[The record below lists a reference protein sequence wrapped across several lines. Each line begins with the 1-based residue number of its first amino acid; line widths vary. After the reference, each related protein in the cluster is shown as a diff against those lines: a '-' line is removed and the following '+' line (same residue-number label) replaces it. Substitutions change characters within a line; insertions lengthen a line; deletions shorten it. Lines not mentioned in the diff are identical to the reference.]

1 MNRKPPSDEPS
12 SDRGGQPAAQDASQT
27 GSQAS
32 WLAPRLRLK
41 QCEEF
46 CRRIG
51 IGLRSGVD
59 LMRLLEMERKLGGGK
74 TQDGIQGVY
83 DQLRSGDTLSGAMAA
98 QGTLFPPLLIQM
110 VAAGESGG
118 SLDRVFLYMADHY
131 RDTRQARNNFIQ
143 QMTWPAIQ
151 LLLGLL
157 VVTGVILLQGFLGP
171 ANPQEG
177 MQFDASGLGLR
188 GVSGALTFW
197 GYILAVA
204 AVVGLIVWGIWKNWF
219 GCQEKLM
226 PWVRKIPVIGTVF
239 TTLAMARMSMTMSLL
254 LNAGVDARRV
264 AKESFAST
272 GNSYYQRGSA
282 NAYKEIARGQSF
294 AQAMRAAETIPKEFI
309 DSLEVGELSGT
320 ETDSLERLASD
331 YQERSKAA
339 MQALASTA
347 SYTLWVLIG
356 MFLAFMIIRMAM
368 QYINLLNEAVR
379 I

>member
-1 MNRKPPSDEPS
+1 
-12 SDRGGQPAAQDASQT
+12 
-27 GSQAS
+27 
-32 WLAPRLRLK
+32 
-41 QCEEF
+41 
-46 CRRIG
+46 
-51 IGLRSGVD
+51 
-59 LMRLLEMERKLGGGK
+59 
-74 TQDGIQGVY
+74 
-83 DQLRSGDTLSGAMAA
+83 
-98 QGTLFPPLLIQM
+98 
-110 VAAGESGG
+110 
-118 SLDRVFLYMADHY
+118 
-131 RDTRQARNNFIQ
+131 
-143 QMTWPAIQ
+143 
-151 LLLGLL
+151 
-157 VVTGVILLQGFLGP
+157 
-171 ANPQEG
+171 
-177 MQFDASGLGLR
+177 
-188 GVSGALTFW
+188 
-197 GYILAVA
+197 
-204 AVVGLIVWGIWKNWF
+204 VVGLIVWGIWKNWF